1 MYPDDFNKYGYEQL
15 LDWRTRILEELQQ
28 VEEQALDAGI
38 DPTKL
43 NVILEIG
50 KALGKVE
57 SEIRRFLE

>member
-38 DPTKL
+38 DPKKL